1 MFSGGDVLLK
11 AFMRKGLILVAS
23 MSLGLIMILLTMTIT
38 VQAWTNTEAGKV
50 PVKTAVILHAV
61 ANNLLP
67 TDLKA
72 PSFLA
77 AKGSSR
83 FDRALV
89 DIPTSDSS
97 TVTARMYQPK
107 EAGPH
112 PVILYFHGGAFM
124 KGYGNIDTHDNIVR
138 SLAARTNSIVV
149 AVEYRLAPEFPFPT
163 AVQDGYDALNWIV
176 TNAAEY
182 NADINNIAVVGD
194 SSGGNVA
201 TSVAMM
207 SRDLDGP
214 TVKAEA
220 LLYPLT
226 TFLDEDFYSRD
237 HYSSGYY
244 LLSRNVMELARSAYT
259 PDENMWNSPYS
270 SPLEADVTNMP
281 QTFIITAE
289 FDPLRD
295 EGEAYA
301 QKLAAAGVPVEATRY
316 KGTMHGFVS
325 FFEVMQSGKHAL
337 SDTATFLNQAFS
349 DEKEF
354 EPYQLAYYEH
364 GDLRSSLQD
373 ELEAYTIGT
382 YLISKQALSMF
393 PSNVGK

>member
-1 MFSGGDVLLK
+1 MLK
-11 AFMRKGLILVAS
+11 AFFRKVLILVAS

-107 EAGPH
+107 EPGPH

-163 AVQDGYDALNWIV
+163 AIQDGYDALNWIV
-176 TNAAEY
+176 S
-182 NADINNIAVVGD
+182 NADTYDADVNNIAVVGD

-207 SRDLDGP
+207 ARDYNGP
-214 TVKAEA
+214 SVKAEA

-226 TFLDEDFYSRD
+226 TFLDDDFYSRD

-244 LLSRNVMELARSAYT
+244 LLSRNVMELARSTYT
-259 PDENMWNSPYS
+259 PDEEMWTSPYS
-270 SPLEADVTNMP
+270 SPLEADVSNMP

-301 QKLAAAGVPVEATRY
+301 NKLAAAGVPVEATRY
-316 KGTMHGFVS
+316 NGTMHGFVS
-325 FFEVMQSGKHAL
+325 FFEVMQSGNYAL
-337 SDTATFLNQAFS
+337 NDTAAFLNEAFA
-349 DEKEF
+349 DERVNK
-354 EPYQLAYYEH
+354 PYQLTYFNQ
-364 GDLRSSLQD
+364 GNLTSSLRD
-373 ELEAYTIGT
+373 ELEAYTIGS

-393 PSNVGK
+393 PFNVGK